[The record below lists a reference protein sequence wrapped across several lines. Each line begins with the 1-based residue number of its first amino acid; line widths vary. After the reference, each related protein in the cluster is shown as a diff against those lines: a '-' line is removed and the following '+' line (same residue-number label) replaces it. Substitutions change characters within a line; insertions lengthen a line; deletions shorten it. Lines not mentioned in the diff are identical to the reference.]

1 MPIVK
6 GMEKD
11 PEGTATV
18 MSLVDKVVDE
28 CESMGIRVK
37 VDDRENM
44 RPGAKYFEWE
54 RKGAPLRLEVGPRD
68 AAQNVMVVASRL
80 GGEKQTIAVDE
91 VPSHLKQ
98 RLDEMQAKLFADASQ
113 RLKDRTID
121 IDTYEDM
128 KSKIANE
135 DLGFFRV
142 YWKADNENEKAIKE
156 DCAATIRCYPLM
168 LRATWRARAFIV
180 ESRRRTSRCSRGHSN
195 SCSWAFVLLGGG
207 SAGALADAA
216 PVFWSRR
223 P

>member
-1 MPIVK
+1 MPRHRWCRWCAAHDARDGVASMACGADASRSISTQVALVPIVK
-6 GMEKD
+6 GMDKD
-11 PEGTATV
+11 LEGTRPLRWPTRSSTSANQCV
-18 MSLVDKVVDE
+18 RGKVY
-28 CESMGIRVK
+28 
-37 VDDRENM
+37 DRENM

-91 VPSHLKQ
+91 VPSYLKT

-142 YWKADNENEKAIKE
+142 YWKADDANEKAIK
-156 DCAATIRCYPLM
+156 DTAAT
-168 LRATWRARAFIV
+168 AG
-180 ESRRRTSRCSRGHSN
+180 CS
-195 SCSWAFVLLGGG
+195 
-207 SAGALADAA
+207 
-216 PVFWSRR
+216 P
-223 P
+223 

>member
-1 MPIVK
+1 MLGALVMTHSDDAGLVLPPRIAPVQVALVPIVK
-6 GMEKD
+6 GMDKD
-11 PEGTATV
+11 PEGTQTV

-91 VPSHLKQ
+91 VPSYLKQ

-121 IDTYEDM
+121 IATYEEM
-128 KSKIANE
+128 KSKIADE

-142 YWKADNENEKAIKE
+142 HWKADNENEKAIKE
-156 DCAATIRCYPLM
+156 DCAATIRCYPLDAQGA
-168 LRATWRARAFIV
+168 LEGKTCFYSGEPATHVALFARAF
-180 ESRRRTSRCSRGHSN
+180 
-195 SCSWAFVLLGGG
+195 
-207 SAGALADAA
+207 
-216 PVFWSRR
+216 
-223 P
+223 